1 MSGYYVSKKTTK
13 KDKTTLSEVEGA
25 KILKAHEK
33 FAKKTKNLK
42 IIGFDDDFFGVA
54 NYAGN
59 VYHVKNAVAGETVE
73 VDFGGGKSKERGQNV
88 TLNAERIITPSEFR
102 EEPKCKYYGDCG
114 NCNLLHLSYPAEL
127 KLKTDKIGKIA
138 QKYKTYAEKT
148 VVANE
153 YAYRNKVHLAFTK
166 TGGKITLGFF
176 NEETH
181 AVVAVDKCLLHGAWF
196 VTLVKTLE
204 KWANDNNL
212 SVYAPWQ
219 KFGLLR
225 FAAARYMDG
234 ELMLTVVTTEKLKNA
249 QKLLAALKKEFK
261 KVVLYGNVN
270 VQKTS
275 EIFSDKFYFI
285 GGDDDKMSGEM
296 LGVKYRLSPD
306 SFFQVNK
313 PVAEAIY
320 KRAQGELIEDNISEI
335 IDAFS
340 GIGITT
346 ALFAKTGKKVTSV
359 EIVKKAVED
368 AREIKALNGVTG
380 GVNLI
385 SGDFTKVLPKLK
397 IGANAGLFIDPPRKG
412 LTKAVIDTVLK
423 IRPLKIVY
431 LSCEPKSLSRDL
443 AVILKGGYAL
453 KTVAPYNMFPKT
465 KHVETLCV
473 IERIN

>member
-1 MSGYYVSKKTTK
+1 MSGYYVNKKTTK
-13 KDKTTLSEVEGA
+13 KDKTTLSDVEST

-33 FAKKTKNLK
+33 FVKKTKTLK
-42 IIGFDDDFFGVA
+42 ITGFDDDFNGVA

-59 VYHVKNAVAGETVE
+59 VYHVKNAIAGETVE
-73 VDFGGGKSKERGQNV
+73 AEIDGKGKERGLNV
-88 TLNAERIITPSEFR
+88 TVNAKSVITPSEFR
-102 EEPKCKYYGDCG
+102 EEAKCKYYGDCG
-114 NCNLLHLSYPAEL
+114 NCNLLHISYPAEL

-148 VVANE
+148 VSANE
-153 YAYRNKVHLAFTK
+153 YAYRNKVHLAFSK
-166 TGGKITLGFF
+166 TGGKVTLGFF

-204 KWANDNNL
+204 KWANDGGL

-234 ELMLTVVTTEKLKNA
+234 ELMLTIVATEKLKNA
-249 QKLLAALKKEFK
+249 QKLLIALKKEFK

-270 VQKTS
+270 VQKTA

-320 KRAQGELIEDNISEI
+320 RRAQSELSGGVSEI

-368 AREIKALNGVTG
+368 AREIMALNGVTG

-385 SGDFTKVLPKLK
+385 AGDFTKVLPKLK
-397 IGANAGLFIDPPRKG
+397 IAVDAGLFIDPPRKG
-412 LTKAVIDTVLK
+412 LTKTVIDTILK
-423 IRPLKIVY
+423 IRPVKIVY

-465 KHVETLCV
+465 KHIETLCV
-473 IERIN
+473 IEKIK

>member
-1 MSGYYVSKKTTK
+1 MSGFYVRKKTTK

-25 KILKAHEK
+25 KILKSHEK
-33 FAKKTKNLK
+33 FSKKTKNLK
-42 IIGFDDDFFGVA
+42 ITGFDGDFYGVA

-59 VYHVKNAVAGETVE
+59 VYHVKNAIAGETVE
-73 VDFGGGKSKERGQNV
+73 IEIGGKNKERGASV
-88 TLNAERIITPSEFR
+88 ITVAKSVVTPSEFR
-102 EEPKCKYYGDCG
+102 VDPPCKYYGDCG
-114 NCNLLHLSYPAEL
+114 NCNLLHLSYPVEL

-148 VVANE
+148 QYYNE
-153 YAYRNKVHLAFTK
+153 YAYRNKVHLAFSK
-166 TGGKITLGFF
+166 ISGKITLGFF

-181 AVVAVDKCLLHGAWF
+181 GVVSVDKCLLHGAWF
-196 VTLVKTLE
+196 VTLIKTLE
-204 KWANDNNL
+204 AWANDNNL
-212 SVYAPWQ
+212 SAYAPWQ

-234 ELMLTVVTTEKLKNA
+234 ELMLTIVSTEKLRNA

-270 VQKTS
+270 VKKTS
-275 EIFSDKFYFI
+275 EIFSDNFYFI
-285 GGDDDKMSGEM
+285 GGDDYKLSGEM
-296 LGVKYRLSPD
+296 LGVKYRLGPD

-320 KRAQGELIEDNISEI
+320 KRAAEELGGDDIETV

-346 ALFAKTGKKVTSV
+346 ALFAKNGKKVISV

-368 AREIKALNGVTG
+368 AREIMALNGVADSAH
-380 GVNLI
+380 LI
-385 SGDFTKVLPKLK
+385 AGDFTKVLPKLK
-397 IGANAGLFIDPPRKG
+397 IGDNAGLFIDPPRKG
-412 LTKAVIDTVLK
+412 LNKSVIDTILK
-423 IRPLKIVY
+423 FRPVKIVY
-431 LSCEPKSLSRDL
+431 LSCDPESLSRDL
-443 AVILKGGYAL
+443 SGITKGGYAL
-453 KTVAPYNMFPKT
+453 NTVAPYNMFPKT

-473 IERIN
+473 LTRI